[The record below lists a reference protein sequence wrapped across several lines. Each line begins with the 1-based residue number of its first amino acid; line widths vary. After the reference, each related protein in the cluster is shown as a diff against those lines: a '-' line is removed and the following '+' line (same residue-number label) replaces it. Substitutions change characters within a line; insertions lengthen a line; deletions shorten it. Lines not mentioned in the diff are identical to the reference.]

1 MRKTFVKPLFYLFI
15 YTYLKNML
23 KNDEIFNSKHYLQLL
38 LSSSVVANDPGEG
51 GGVVVVNLAVAPP
64 KIVQN

>member
-1 MRKTFVKPLFYLFI
+1 M
-15 YTYLKNML
+15 
-23 KNDEIFNSKHYLQLL
+23 IFNLHLENILRKDDKFSLKHYLQLL

-64 KIVQN
+64 KIIKN

>member
-1 MRKTFVKPLFYLFI
+1 MIFYLHLENILRKDDKFS
-15 YTYLKNML
+15 L
-23 KNDEIFNSKHYLQLL
+23 KHYLQLL

-64 KIVQN
+64 KIIQN